1 MMKTADWVKALRS
14 GNYRQIQR
22 RLSDGEGGFCCLG
35 VLVALHQVMDKYG
48 SSGPEWVTEQAWKI
62 ADYMEHKKR

>member
-1 MMKTADWVKALRS
+1 MTPMPNIPPSLNFKEACA
-14 GNYRQIQR
+14 
-22 RLSDGEGGFCCLG
+22 
-35 VLVALHQVMDKYG
+35 LVALHQVMDKYG